1 MSNTRVWFV
10 ALAAALLSCAP
21 LTSAFAAEPSPP
33 AGGPAQEGVA
43 GAHGASPAA
52 GPAVKKQRKCGP
64 GKSPWTCLAD
74 CESSGR
80 WNANTGNGFYG
91 GLQFYQPTWKEH
103 GGLKYAPRADLA
115 TPEEQVKVAEKV
127 LVSQGPEAWPE
138 CSKGIRFDRR
148 VHKVAP
154 GENLS
159 AIARRYDVKGGWQA
173 LYKANRKVVGPR
185 PDLISVGMLLVVPD
199 LGPKGRMI

>member
-21 LTSAFAAEPSPP
+21 VSATAAEPPP
-33 AGGPAQEGVA
+33 TVDEKPREGAA
-43 GAHGASPAA
+43 GAPGAASGSAKA
-52 GPAVKKQRKCGP
+52 LKKPRKCGP
-64 GKSPWTCLAD
+64 GKSPWTCLAE

-80 WNANTGNGFYG
+80 WDANTGNGFYG

-115 TPEEQVKVAEKV
+115 TREEQVKVAEKV
-127 LVSQGPEAWPE
+127 LVSQGPKAWPV

-154 GENLS
+154 GDTLS
-159 AIARRYDVKGGWQA
+159 SIARRYHVEGGWQT
-173 LYKANRKVVGPR
+173 LYEANRKTIGKS
-185 PDLISVGMLLVVPD
+185 PDRISVGMLLTIPN
-199 LGPKGRMI
+199 LTAKGRMI